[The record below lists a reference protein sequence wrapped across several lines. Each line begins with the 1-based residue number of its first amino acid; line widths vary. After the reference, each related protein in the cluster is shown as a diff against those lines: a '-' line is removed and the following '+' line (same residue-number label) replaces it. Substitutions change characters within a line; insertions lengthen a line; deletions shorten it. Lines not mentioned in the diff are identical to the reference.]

1 MEEKE
6 TRSTYSQC
14 SNGSQ
19 TLINLCEK
27 NFTLFKCHR
36 SIDHSTDVFF
46 DFLLCRERLVITKH
60 SVVVIKKIVVN
71 HESRPIKSSL
81 VCVQT
86 LN

>member
-36 SIDHSTDVFF
+36 SIDHSTDMFSLIF
-46 DFLLCRERLVITKH
+46 YF
-60 SVVVIKKIVVN
+60 VVKG
-71 HESRPIKSSL
+71 S
-81 VCVQT
+81 
-86 LN
+86 